1 VALLNFGLETTVI
14 RYHLKKT
21 VHLFGFGEIDMLRI
35 NQLLVVAFIALPSFI
50 FAAEPPKAAEK
61 TSTAP
66 SKEQLEKKFQE
77 TLTAATLT
85 GHFTDQNKPQGALPK
100 EEKYT
105 IESVTKL
112 QDDYWLFK
120 SRIQYGEHD
129 VTLPLPLRV
138 VWAGDT
144 PVITLDK
151 VPVPG
156 FGTFTCRVM
165 IYDDKYA
172 GMWEGANHGGLLFGK
187 ITREQTNDK

>member
-1 VALLNFGLETTVI
+1 MLLKIEFVCFALLFATTL
-14 RYHLKKT
+14 H
-21 VHLFGFGEIDMLRI
+21 
-35 NQLLVVAFIALPSFI
+35 
-50 FAAEPPKAAEK
+50 AAEPNNSAEAAKTVDGPKATMTQAE
-61 TSTAP
+61 
-66 SKEQLEKKFQE
+66 LEKQFEE
-77 TLTAATLT
+77 TLSGATLT
-85 GHFTDQNKPQGALPK
+85 GHFTDQTQPAGALPK

-112 QDDYWLFK
+112 KDDYWVFT
-120 SRIQYGEHD
+120 SRIQYGTHD

-165 IYDDKYA
+165 IYDNKYA
-172 GMWEGANHGGLLFGK
+172 GTWDGANHGGLLFGK
-187 ITREQTNDK
+187 ITKEKTQERQKDKK

>member
-1 VALLNFGLETTVI
+1 VEPFKADENAAPQLEI
-14 RYHLKKT
+14 
-21 VHLFGFGEIDMLRI
+21 G
-35 NQLLVVAFIALPSFI
+35 
-50 FAAEPPKAAEK
+50 
-61 TSTAP
+61 
-66 SKEQLEKKFQE
+66 QLEKKFQE
-77 TLTAATLT
+77 TLTGATLT
-85 GHFTDQNKPQGALPK
+85 GHFTDQSKPGGALPK

-105 IESVTKL
+105 IESVSKL
-112 QDDYWLFK
+112 KDDYWLFK

-156 FGTFTCRVM
+156 LGTFTCRVM

-172 GMWEGANHGGLLFGK
+172 GTTWDGGDHGGLLFGK
-187 ITREQTNDK
+187 ITRDKTNEK